1 MEKKTERRKY
11 SVKIPIYNI
20 QTEMYIGEES
30 VPSTMDIKT
39 DGLDGSVQVL
49 ERDGIKKIVIWLR
62 RMEWTTSDIGTMV
75 HELYHAVNKL
85 YLIIGATEGI
95 DEEFWAY
102 HLQYL
107 VVEYSKK
114 INSKKIRKSQLKKVT
129 TKL

>member
-1 MEKKTERRKY
+1 MEKKRRY
-11 SVKIPIYNI
+11 FVKIPIYNI
-20 QTEMYIGEES
+20 GTELYIGEES

-49 ERDGIKKIVIWLR
+49 EKDGIKKIVIWLR
-62 RMEWTTSDIGTMV
+62 RMEWTTGDIGTMV

-85 YLIIGATEGI
+85 YLIIGVTEGI
-95 DEEFWAY
+95 DDEFWAY

-114 INSKKIRKSQLKKVT
+114 INSKKRVKSKLKDNK
-129 TKL
+129 